1 MIARSTSVL
10 AILAAAVA
18 FSAPPGGHRDRDDG
32 HDRGREARP
41 QERESPAFDLVSD
54 FTRLLIDSRYHE
66 DWNDGCVHWES
77 HPWDRDWVLMRP
89 AISRDYRCREVHAE
103 EEWLV
108 PRSGGEPYLIS
119 GDSRVPLSRLR
130 KSRPEPQVHEYDAS
144 HANPPMRPGLHS
156 RYEPSVNDLAF
167 HGPRHRPAGAILLPL
182 QRHADNFRLIHER
195 RLHERPT
202 ASGDI
207 VLRLLIRT
215 GGVVSNCLLLS
226 STTGDATLDQQIQN
240 EASSVT
246 FDPSDAGTTVDY
258 TVHLQDEDGNTAPAP
273 SSSSQYEDGS
283 SQGMRSINQA
293 P

>member
-1 MIARSTSVL
+1 MIARPASVL
-10 AILAAAVA
+10 AVLAAAVA

-32 HDRGREARP
+32 HDRGHEARA
-41 QERESPAFDLVSD
+41 QEHESPTLDLVSD
-54 FTRLLIDSRYHE
+54 FTRNLADSRYHD
-66 DWNDGCVHWES
+66 DWSEGCVRWES

-89 AISRDYRCREVHAE
+89 VILRDHRCRDVHAD

-108 PRSGGEPYLIS
+108 PRGGGEPYLIS

-130 KSRPEPQVHEYDAS
+130 KSRPEPRAHEYDAS
-144 HANPPMRPGLHS
+144 HANPPVRPGLRS
-156 RYEPSVNDLAF
+156 RYEPSVNDLVF

-207 VLRLLIRT
+207 VLRLLIRA
-215 GGVVSNCLLLS
+215 GGVVSNCIILS
-226 STTGDATLDQQIQN
+226 STTGDATLDQQIQS
-240 EASSVT
+240 EARSVT

-258 TVHLQDEDGNTAPAP
+258 TVHLQN
-273 SSSSQYEDGS
+273 EDGS
-283 SQGMRSINQA
+283 AASPATSENDNGLGARSVHQL

>member
-1 MIARSTSVL
+1 MIARSASVL
-10 AILAAAVA
+10 AVLTAAVA

-41 QERESPAFDLVSD
+41 QEHESPAFDLVSD
-54 FTRLLIDSRYHE
+54 FTKLLTNSRYHE
-66 DWNDGCVHWES
+66 DWSDGCVRWES

-89 AISRDYRCREVHAE
+89 VISRDHRCRDVHAD

-108 PRSGGEPYLIS
+108 PRGGGEPYLIS

-130 KSRPEPQVHEYDAS
+130 KPRPEPQTHEY
-144 HANPPMRPGLHS
+144 ANPPMHPGLRS

-207 VLRLLIRT
+207 VLRLLIRA
-215 GGVVSNCLLLS
+215 GGVVSNCLVLS
-226 STTGDATLDQQIQN
+226 STTGDATLDQQIQS
-240 EASSVT
+240 EARSVT

-258 TVHLQDEDGNTAPAP
+258 TLHLQNEDGNAVPASP
-273 SSSSQYEDGS
+273 SQSGTSNG
-283 SQGMRSINQA
+283 QGTRSVNQI